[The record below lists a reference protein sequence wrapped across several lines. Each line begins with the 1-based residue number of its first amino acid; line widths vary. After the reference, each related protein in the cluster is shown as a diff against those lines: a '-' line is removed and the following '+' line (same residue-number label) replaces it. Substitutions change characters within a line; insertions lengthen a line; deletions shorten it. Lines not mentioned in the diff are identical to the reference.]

1 MKKRNNVKKLKLS
14 KETLGVLDP
23 KSLEGLAGA
32 AVIDPAYCPRES
44 VMICSVMH
52 TCVSCQNTD
61 LSADCA

>member
-1 MKKRNNVKKLKLS
+1 MKKKNNVKKLKLA

-23 KSLEGLAGA
+23 QNLEGLGKGA
-32 AVIDPAYCPRES
+32 AAAGGCTKES

-61 LSADCA
+61 TYNCA